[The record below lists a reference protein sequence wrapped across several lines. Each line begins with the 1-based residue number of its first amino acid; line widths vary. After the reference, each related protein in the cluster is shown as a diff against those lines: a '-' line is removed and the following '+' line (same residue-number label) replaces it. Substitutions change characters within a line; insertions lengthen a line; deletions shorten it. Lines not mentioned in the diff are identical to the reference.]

1 MVYEDLFYPKGV
13 AVIGSAT
20 PGKLASVILGRL
32 EEGGCPPPLRG
43 EPEGQ
48 GGRQRAGIP
57 VGAGDRRTG
66 EPGRRGFAGGNGEG
80 RAGRLRQGRR
90 QGGGDHHV
98 GVFRGGQSKRGN
110 RRFWTV
116 ARRYGIRF
124 VGPNCAGVIN
134 THANLLATL
143 ETRPPK
149 GSMAVISQSGA
160 VGGALMAMAGGAGR
174 RRLEVFEFRQWAG
187 LKHDGIPPNGCGM
200 TTRRRSSRCT
210 SSRSGTAGRL
220 WRRFRA

>member
-32 EEGGCPPPLRG
+32 EEGGCPHLYAVNPKGKAVGSAPGYRSVQEIDGPVSLAVVVSPAATVKDVLEDCGKAGVKAAAIITSGFSEAGNQKG
-43 EPEGQ
+43 EQE
-48 GGRQRAGIP
+48 IL
-57 VGAGDRRTG
+57 
-66 EPGRRGFAGGNGEG
+66 E
-80 RAGRLRQGRR
+80 
-90 QGGGDHHV
+90 
-98 GVFRGGQSKRGN
+98 
-110 RRFWTV
+110 V

-160 VGGALMAMAGGAGR
+160 VGGALMAMAGEQGVG
-174 RRLEVFEFRQWAG
+174 V
-187 LKHDGIPPNGCGM
+187 
-200 TTRRRSSRCT
+200 
-210 SSRSGTAGRL
+210 
-220 WRRFRA
+220 